1 MARFSA
7 LRFLF
12 VVALVGVALMVL
24 PSYGFACES
33 CRSVNPDSPLTAGMN
48 AAIMMLLVVIN
59 FVLGSFVLFFLH
71 LRKQARLYLSNMN
84 NVETN

>member
-1 MARFSA
+1 MARFSV
-7 LRFLF
+7 LRFLSISAIA
-12 VVALVGVALMVL
+12 VIVLVVL

-48 AAIMMLLVVIN
+48 AAIIMLLIVIN

-71 LRKQARLYLSNMN
+71 LRKQTRLYLSNMN

>member
-1 MARFSA
+1 MARFSTS
-7 LRFLF
+7 RFLSIVA
-12 VVALVGVALMVL
+12 VVMVALMVL
-24 PSYGFACES
+24 PTYGFACES

-48 AAIMMLLVVIN
+48 AAIIMLLIVIN